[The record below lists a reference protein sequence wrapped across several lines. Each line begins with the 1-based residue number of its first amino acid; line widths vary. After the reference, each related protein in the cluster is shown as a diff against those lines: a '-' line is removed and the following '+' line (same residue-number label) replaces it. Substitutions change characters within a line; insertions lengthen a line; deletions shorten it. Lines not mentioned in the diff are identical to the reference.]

1 MAAKL
6 AQVSPRQAVVLL
18 QQRRTHIRLQAC
30 VPAWMQRDYCYLPDC
45 ILQPAISRMLA
56 RILPAVK
63 REVTAEILR
72 TTRVF
77 ACTVD
82 STPRMVFELQIAG
95 VS

>member
-1 MAAKL
+1 
-6 AQVSPRQAVVLL
+6 
-18 QQRRTHIRLQAC
+18 
-30 VPAWMQRDYCYLPDC
+30 MQRDYCYLPDC

-63 REVTAEILR
+63 REGTAEILR